1 MPLSKNTL
9 NKPFLSLYM
18 SYSRSEVLATRMGFS
33 LSRFIPV
40 SLLQNSHVSPIV
52 RLTEEKRDGEN
63 PEERERKSPGNGRT
77 ENMKN
82 VSRSISIRGTH
93 HSP

>member
-18 SYSRSEVLATRMGFS
+18 SYSSSEGLATRMGFS

-63 PEERERKSPGNGRT
+63 PEEREKECWQMPH
-77 ENMKN
+77 KKKD
-82 VSRSISIRGTH
+82 
-93 HSP
+93 